1 MNVNGFLTRERA
13 GDPARVERHSFSRSF
28 ARVIAPLMAALAI
41 SLMHLSL
48 AAQDTVPPAASPT
61 GSAET
66 SGGAVPAA
74 TPLEMNDQ
82 ESRSEDSS
90 VGAAQTG
97 GLPEAFVAPR
107 SQRPYW
113 HVFSAF
119 AVAWVLLFG
128 YAVLLG
134 RRLAAVERDLTRAAS
149 PPS

>member
-1 MNVNGFLTRERA
+1 MNGFLTRVR
-13 GDPARVERHSFSRSF
+13 GGGPPGGERHTFSRFF
-28 ARVIAPLMAALAI
+28 ARVIAPLLAALAI
-41 SLMHLSL
+41 SLLPASL
-48 AAQDTVPPAASPT
+48 AAQDTASPAASPT
-61 GSAET
+61 GA
-66 SGGAVPAA
+66 GATANGSVPAA
-74 TPLEMNDQ
+74 TPEMNDQ
-82 ESRSEDSS
+82 ESRSGDSS

-97 GLPEAFVAPR
+97 GLPGGPVAPR

-149 PPS
+149 PRS